1 MVGLAST
8 MLRPLP
14 VSPSICIERLAAEH
28 VLETTAWDVSHLT
41 TQLCERTVKLTVA
54 DVRRI
59 ANTTEILVAVSDDG
73 AYAHIVGMVCLVW
86 MPLPQG
92 LRLLVESFVV
102 DVDHRGKGIAS
113 RLMDTVAQRAQAE
126 GVSHISL
133 TCNPQREAAQ
143 AFYRAAGF
151 VAAATTVLR
160 KPVQGR

>member
-1 MVGLAST
+1 

-14 VSPSICIERLAAEH
+14 AFPSICIERLAAEH
-28 VLETTAWDVSHLT
+28 VLETTAWDVSRLT
-41 TQLCERTVKLTVA
+41 TQLCERTVELTVA
-54 DVRRI
+54 DLRRI
-59 ANTTEILVAVSDDG
+59 ADATEVLVAISDDG

-102 DVDHRGKGIAS
+102 DVDHRGTGIAS
-113 RLMDTVAQRAQAE
+113 TLMDAVARRAEAE

-133 TCNPQREAAQ
+133 TCNPKREAAQ
-143 AFYRAAGF
+143 AFYRTAGF
-151 VAAATTVLR
+151 TAAATAVLR